1 LKIYQ
6 IIEKYF
12 WIFLLV
18 GIMMGLWQPFE
29 FEAPKLL
36 PKILLGLMLFF
47 VFLKIDF
54 SDIIEHI
61 RDYRLMSYI
70 AIVYMII
77 LPILFFLI
85 FRFFDR
91 ELALGIML
99 LTAMPT
105 GVSTPALSDIV
116 KGNMSLTMS
125 IALITQI
132 IAPLTV
138 PLLFWIVGTKGLDI
152 NKLLLLRDISIMV
165 FSPMILATLVKQ
177 YFPASVRKTRHL
189 FTSANVLLLFLF
201 VFVAISSQRETI
213 LSNPLA
219 LIWKAA
225 VLYVVFILLHIA
237 GYYICPGSKK
247 ENRVALSVSA
257 AYMNNGLAIVLA
269 STYFSPNI
277 LVLMV
282 LSEIPWNT
290 LLAPFKRVV
299 KNL

>member
-1 LKIYQ
+1 VKIYQ

-12 WIFLLV
+12 WAFLLV
-18 GIMMGLWQPFE
+18 GIMLGLWKPFE
-29 FEAPKLL
+29 FEAPKFL
-36 PKILLGLMLFF
+36 PKVLLGMMLFF

-91 ELALGIML
+91 ELALGILL

-165 FSPMILATLVKQ
+165 FSPMVLATLVKR
-177 YFPASVRKTRHL
+177 YFPASVRKTRQL

-213 LSNPLA
+213 LSNPLE

-225 VLYVVFILLHIA
+225 VLYMVFILLHVA

-247 ENRVALSVSA
+247 ENKIALSVSA

-299 KNL
+299 KHL

>member
-1 LKIYQ
+1 MKIYQ

-12 WIFLLV
+12 WAFLLV
-18 GIMMGLWQPFE
+18 GIMLGLWKPFE
-29 FEAPKLL
+29 FEAPKFL
-36 PKILLGLMLFF
+36 PKVLLGMMLFF

-91 ELALGIML
+91 ELALGILL

-165 FSPMILATLVKQ
+165 FSPMVLATLVKR
-177 YFPASVRKTRHL
+177 YFPASVRKTRQL

-213 LSNPLA
+213 LSNPLE

-225 VLYVVFILLHIA
+225 VLYMVFILLHVA

-247 ENRVALSVSA
+247 ENKIALSVSA

-299 KNL
+299 KHL